1 MKGEQN
7 NCERTIKCN
16 VVFID
21 GHMDWGAEAGLC
33 P

>member
-7 NCERTIKCN
+7 NCERTIKYN

-21 GHMDWGAEAGLC
+21 GQMDLGAEAGLC
-33 P
+33 L